1 VVPDAKRA
9 AQGTGLNKLGRV
21 TNMTNFEEEIH
32 QEALL
37 GDPEPWESWE
47 TKLVVWSLVIG
58 AVGLV
63 LLGALVNAFILD

>member
-1 VVPDAKRA
+1 MPNAEQEV
-9 AQGTGLNKLGRV
+9 
-21 TNMTNFEEEIH
+21 H

-37 GDPEPWESWE
+37 GEPEPWESWE

-63 LLGALVNAFILD
+63 VLGALVNAFILP